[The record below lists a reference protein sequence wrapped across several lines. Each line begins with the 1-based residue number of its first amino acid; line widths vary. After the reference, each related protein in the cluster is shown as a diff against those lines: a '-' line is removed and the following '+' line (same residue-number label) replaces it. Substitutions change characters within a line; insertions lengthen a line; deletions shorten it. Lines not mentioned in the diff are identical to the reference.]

1 MKHTY
6 IYLLSAVFSLMVS
19 QVLAGGVTIPNT
31 FTAGT
36 PAKAAEGNDN
46 FNAVKTSVDDNDA
59 RINSNTSNISNH
71 ETRITANETN
81 KQNRV
86 IGTCGSG
93 SSIRII
99 DSNGSVTCQPDTD
112 SGGDI
117 TGVIA
122 GNGLVYNLLL

>member
-36 PAKAAEGNDN
+36 PAKAAEVNDN

-81 KQNRV
+81 KQ
-86 IGTCGSG
+86 
-93 SSIRII
+93 II
-99 DSNGSVTCQPDTD
+99 KENFD
-112 SGGDI
+112 
-117 TGVIA
+117 A
-122 GNGLVYNLLL
+122 GHHHQKND